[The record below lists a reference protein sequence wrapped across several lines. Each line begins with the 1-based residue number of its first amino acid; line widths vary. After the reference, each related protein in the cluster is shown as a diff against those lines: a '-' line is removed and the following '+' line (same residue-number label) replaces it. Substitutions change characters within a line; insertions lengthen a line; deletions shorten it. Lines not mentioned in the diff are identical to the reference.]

1 MKWRGIRPHSPWLA
15 TLSSFPFSDP
25 AAGASDDWYRG
36 GLGTRYSY
44 TTELRDTGLYG
55 FLLPPGQIV
64 PSGEELF
71 AGMKVVF
78 EKCVADSRTR
88 S

>member
-1 MKWRGIRPHSPWLA
+1 MMSKERLKFNLFRIRLIFAPYV
-15 TLSSFPFSDP
+15 DP

-36 GLGTRYSY
+36 GLGTTYSY

-55 FLLPPGQIV
+55 FLLPPNQIV
-64 PSGEELF
+64 PSGEEVF

-78 EKCVADSRTR
+78 EKCIQDSKV
-88 S
+88 

>member
-1 MKWRGIRPHSPWLA
+1 MNV
-15 TLSSFPFSDP
+15 SDP

-55 FLLPPGQIV
+55 FLLPPKQV
-64 PSGEELF
+64 GENKNLLLIYFVRSTEKKLMGHMGFNLF
-71 AGMKVVF
+71 LNI
-78 EKCVADSRTR
+78 
-88 S
+88 